1 MLDETQDSPTSV
13 RCPCGKLVTPTV
25 PGGNRPR
32 PHVDEATKRR
42 CTRYSEKT
50 AAVCKRCGGA
60 PDQPKTVLRGGKTV
74 TCTSTVF
81 HPKTW
86 SAKVTRSNGYE
97 EVTTVGNAAACGEV
111 LGVSGEQWQ
120 WYGREPEEGTPSR
133 APEPDGYDL
142 HRRVPFWAL
151 DKVRA
156 FRDQLPSR
164 TRESGTP
171 SAPTAE
177 AEAEAAPATPAEA

>member
-25 PGGNRPR
+25 TGGNRPR
-32 PHVDEATKRR
+32 PHLDEDTGRR

-60 PDQPKTVLRGGKTV
+60 PDSPQPVERNGKVV

-81 HPKTW
+81 HPQTW
-86 SAKVTRSNGYE
+86 TVSIIRPDGVAVAAE
-97 EVTTVGNAAACGEV
+97 VGNAAACGQI

-120 WYGREPEEGTPSR
+120 WYGREPEEGAPSR
-133 APEPDGYDL
+133 APSADGYDMD
-142 HRRVPFWAL
+142 RRVPYWVL
-151 DKVRA
+151 DTVRA

-164 TRESGTP
+164 RPREAT
-171 SAPTAE
+171 T
-177 AEAEAAPATPAEA
+177 PATPTAPAEG